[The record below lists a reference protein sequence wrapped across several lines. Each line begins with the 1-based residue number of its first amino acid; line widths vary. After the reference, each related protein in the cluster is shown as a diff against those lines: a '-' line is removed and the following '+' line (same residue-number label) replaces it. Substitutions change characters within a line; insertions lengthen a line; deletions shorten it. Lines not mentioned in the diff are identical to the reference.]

1 MLSYCR
7 VHDLEDWSQHW
18 NGRGLICA
26 PSSLHLG
33 IFIQLIFFLHNSSKI
48 NGTNNMILSICL
60 VKIQYPLVLGCQFSV
75 SPSLDTVPTG
85 QNCSGKWLLCPPTV
99 NSAELFQL
107 HSTWHSG
114 PSIVSDL
121 SLFPVVTSSLFSGL
135 PPCSSWFF
143 NCSIKCILSLFLS
156 AVKKCVCFYVCP
168 FIIFSI
174 LTYSLCLTSI
184 RRWQFS
190 WVPWFV
196 PTAADYRPPD
206 GLP

>member
-1 MLSYCR
+1 MLSYRR

-48 NGTNNMILSICL
+48 NGTYNMKLSICL
-60 VKIQYPLVLGCQFSV
+60 VKIQYSLVLGCQFSV

-99 NSAELFQL
+99 NSAELFLL

-121 SLFPVVTSSLFSGL
+121 SLFPVVISSLFSGL

-143 NCSIKCILSLFLS
+143 NCSIKCILSFFCLLLKVCLFLCMS
-156 AVKKCVCFYVCP
+156 FYYL
-168 FIIFSI
+168 FYFYIF
-174 LTYSLCLTSI
+174 
-184 RRWQFS
+184 
-190 WVPWFV
+190 FV
-196 PTAADYRPPD
+196 LD
-206 GLP
+206 